1 MLHFMLFLIML
12 SYAVIVLF
20 IIINTIL
27 LICTH
32 REDLEKVKKLMDRE
46 TLSKYSDRLLYYI
59 TCEITFKS
67 FKYGYSYKEDKEKLY
82 SLLNAY
88 DDLEYKS
95 VIKFIPFTCF
105 IEKGKNGLYQ
115 LSTDSPTLFWFKL
128 ITTFLYMHL
137 FIVANFM
144 VSLTLSNSTDR
155 TERGSFLKKKS
166 ESTTTKITELYK

>member
-1 MLHFMLFLIML
+1 MLYLIMF
-12 SYAVIVLF
+12 SYALIVLLS
-20 IIINTIL
+20 IVVTIS

-32 REDLEKVKKLMDRE
+32 REDLEKVKKLLDRE
-46 TLSKYSDRLLYYI
+46 TLSKYSDRLLHYI
-59 TCEITFKS
+59 TCDMTFKVDTS
-67 FKYGYSYKEDKEKLY
+67 CRYSYKENKEKLY

-88 DDLEYKS
+88 DELEYKS
-95 VIKFIPFTCF
+95 AIKFIPFTCF

-128 ITTFLYMHL
+128 IVTFLFTHL
-137 FIVANFM
+137 INVANFM